1 MALYETT
8 FIVNP
13 QTDDATIDRHVKA
26 VTDIITEA
34 GGKIVYENRMG
45 TRRLAYA
52 INKLTQGYYA
62 NFIFEAP
69 KTVVSQ
75 LDHHMRL
82 DEAYMRHLTIVF
94 EGPVPDKDAPPT
106 DDFRYRPR
114 GSRSDRPY
122 GRRDS
127 GRDRGRPEAGKPAER
142 SPAPAAAPAEKA
154 PADAPTAAPVEKAP
168 AASPAAAPAEK
179 APFTPP
185 AAAPAEKAPVTPP
198 AAAPA
203 EKAPFTPPAPAAPAA
218 TEPAPEAPK
227 VEPEPAPPTV
237 KPEPTIPAPPAQPPV
252 SKPAATESKTADEEV
267 YREEEEL

>member
-13 QTDDATIDRHVKA
+13 QTDDATIERHVKA
-26 VTDIITEA
+26 ISDIITEA

-75 LDHHMRL
+75 MDRHMRL

-106 DDFRYRPR
+106 EDFRYRPR
-114 GSRSDRPY
+114 GNRSDRPY

-142 SPAPAAAPAEKA
+142 SPAPAATPAEKA
-154 PADAPTAAPVEKAP
+154 AVV
-168 AASPAAAPAEK
+168 
-179 APFTPP
+179 PP
-185 AAAPAEKAPVTPP
+185 AATAAETHIRAS
-198 AAAPA
+198 
-203 EKAPFTPPAPAAPAA
+203 FS
-218 TEPAPEAPK
+218 
-227 VEPEPAPPTV
+227 
-237 KPEPTIPAPPAQPPV
+237 I
-252 SKPAATESKTADEEV
+252 
-267 YREEEEL
+267 

>member
-13 QTDDATIDRHVKA
+13 QTDDATIERHVKA
-26 VTDIITEA
+26 ILDIITEA

-75 LDHHMRL
+75 MDHHMRL

-127 GRDRGRPEAGKPAER
+127 GRDRGRPEAGRPAER
-142 SPAPAAAPAEKA
+142 SPAPPTAPAEKA
-154 PADAPTAAPVEKAP
+154 PVTP
-168 AASPAAAPAEK
+168 PAAAPAEK

-185 AAAPAEKAPVTPP
+185 AAAPAEKAPVTRP

-203 EKAPFTPPAPAAPAA
+203 EKAPFTPPVSETPTA
-218 TEPAPEAPK
+218 TEPAPE
-227 VEPEPAPPTV
+227 VPTV
-237 KPEPTIPAPPAQPPV
+237 KPEPAKPAPPAQPPV
-252 SKPAATESKTADEEV
+252 SEPAATESKPADEEV